1 MADQQTVQ
9 QPQQEQQAQPVAT
22 VDYQKQFEELNGKYK
37 ELESKYAEEAET
49 SKNMD
54 AYFTEDSVAK
64 ARATAWLQSKR
75 EGKSFEELVKSLETP
90 SVKPQKEKETP
101 VAAAFDEGK
110 LKQLVDR
117 ELQSRLEPIYG
128 QNAEREQQQ
137 AKADLFKSEPW
148 MDEEKY
154 KEYETRYGKKID
166 EIATRQLQGMGP
178 FLTQAER
185 QSAIK
190 NAYQAAHGA
199 YAHFSEEELV
209 RIFMPDHRDK
219 FIAEGRRPAPKLPP
233 GMGDSMSVGKAP
245 ELLKQLKTKFADVEG
260 NHQAV
265 AKLCEEYSSK
275 LGASPEEV
283 YAMLQ

>member
-75 EGKSFEELVKSLETP
+75 EGKSFEELVKSLEAS
-90 SVKPQKEKETP
+90 SVKPSKEKD
-101 VAAAFDEGK
+101 VAQPQFDEK
-110 LKQLVDR
+110 NLEQLL
-117 ELQSRLEPIYG
+117 EQKLQSRLEPIYG

-154 KEYETRYGKKID
+154 KE
-166 EIATRQLQGMGP
+166 
-178 FLTQAER
+178 
-185 QSAIK
+185 
-190 NAYQAAHGA
+190 
-199 YAHFSEEELV
+199 
-209 RIFMPDHRDK
+209 
-219 FIAEGRRPAPKLPP
+219 
-233 GMGDSMSVGKAP
+233 
-245 ELLKQLKTKFADVEG
+245 
-260 NHQAV
+260 
-265 AKLCEEYSSK
+265 
-275 LGASPEEV
+275 
-283 YAMLQ
+283 